1 MLKCTQMEALVV
13 IVVVVGA
20 SFSWAFDFWI
30 LFRRMQHRPRL
41 SHRSN
46 SPKKKALEIQNGRL
60 VLNWIELKW
69 KLRFLFVEIN

>member
-30 LFRRMQHRPRL
+30 LFRRMQHRPRV
-41 SHRSN
+41 SHHSN
-46 SPKKKALEIQNGRL
+46 SPKKKALEIQNGCL
-60 VLNWIELKW
+60 VLN
-69 KLRFLFVEIN
+69 